1 MRELDK
7 LAAELRSGR
16 INRFDF
22 LRAAAGLGLTAAAA
36 ASALDPFNALSV
48 MAATNPNVTPA
59 HPTQKSKYK
68 IGFSQ
73 SELNNGFR
81 VTETDS
87 MANEAKLRA
96 NKYTYQFTNA
106 HSDTNQQVTDVN
118 TLIAAKCDLIVLTPR
133 EIQPLRAATQNAI
146 KAGVPVIEIDRTSA
160 GKAGVDY
167 VTVIESNFIQQ
178 AKKVATWMVAN
189 TRGTINYVELLGS
202 TGASPAIDRHTGFHD
217 VIDGVPRFKSLGA
230 QDGDFTLVTGK
241 QVMTNFISKYGTK
254 IDMIYAANDDMAV
267 GALQALKQAGIT
279 KKMYIGSIDG
289 SKRAI
294 EYVAQGVFSV
304 CVQSNPHF
312 GPVTFD
318 VIDKYFAGQKI
329 PTFNQVQDHTYTKSN
344 AASLLSTGF

>member
-59 HPTQKSKYK
+59 HPTKKSKYK

-87 MANEAKLRA
+87 MASEAKLRA

-106 HSDTNQQVTDVN
+106 HSDTNQQVTDVS
-118 TLIAAKCDLIVLTPR
+118 TLIAAGADLIVLTPR
-133 EIQPLRAATQNAI
+133 EIQPLRAATQNAL

-178 AKKVATWMVAN
+178 ARRVAN
-189 TRGTINYVELLGS
+189 WFIANAVGNLNYVELLGS
-202 TGASPAIDRHTGFHD
+202 TGASPAIDRHTGFHQ
-217 VIDGVPRFKSLGA
+217 VIDKFPRFKSLGA

-241 QVMTNFISKYGTK
+241 QVMTNFISKYGSK

-294 EYVAQGVFSV
+294 QYVAAGTFSV

-318 VIDKYFAGQKI
+318 TIDKYFAGQAI
-329 PTFNQVQDHTYTKSN
+329 PAFNQVTDHIYTKVN